1 VVSLCGAMAQEE
13 KWEGQ
18 PSRSMAAGRVMAA
31 GDEAAGE
38 GDEKLI
44 IVDFAKRNDFVGGV
58 LLFDH

>member
-1 VVSLCGAMAQEE
+1 VSLCGAMAQEE

-31 GDEAAGE
+31 GE

-44 IVDFAKRNDFVGGV
+44 IVDVAKRNDFVGGV